1 MRKFRWTSVLLDRDV
16 MDDLLNAAL
25 LCSDMRLKTLYLSE
39 NHFLCIMRPVCFN
52 RAGFCSKTENKFLKI
67 TFRTGE
73 AKSRETR
80 TLKFSSNF
88 VAVQVFQYQDK
99 TWSIQAG
106 QVLLWLLPQRQVQ
119 ASQKHV
125 LTFVEDLNLGHNG
138 WSWQILDSHR
148 ISSKDEK
155 IQ

>member
-1 MRKFRWTSVLLDRDV
+1 MRKFRWTSVLLDRHV

-39 NHFLCIMRPVCFN
+39 NHFLCIVRPVCFN
-52 RAGFCSKTENKFLKI
+52 RAGFCSKTENNFLKI
-67 TFRTGE
+67 TFCTGE
-73 AKSRETR
+73 AKSRESR

-106 QVLLWLLPQRQVQ
+106 QALLWLLT
-119 ASQKHV
+119 SSGLTKTHV

-138 WSWQILDSHR
+138 WSWQNSGQ
-148 ISSKDEK
+148 SQNK
-155 IQ
+155 Q